1 MSCYLK
7 SLKEDKE
14 GWRGLG
20 ASHVALFLA
29 RAGWALRGQS
39 VSLPHGHL
47 APIPLEAPESPW
59 WEEAEVSFVSANEK
73 LKEAI
78 YRVKEAMGGG

>member
-7 SLKEDKE
+7 SPKEDKE

-29 RAGWALRGQS
+29 RAGWALRGLC
-39 VSLPHGHL
+39 VSLPAGTAQGQSYL
-47 APIPLEAPESPW
+47 
-59 WEEAEVSFVSANEK
+59 
-73 LKEAI
+73 LKET
-78 YRVKEAMGGG
+78 E